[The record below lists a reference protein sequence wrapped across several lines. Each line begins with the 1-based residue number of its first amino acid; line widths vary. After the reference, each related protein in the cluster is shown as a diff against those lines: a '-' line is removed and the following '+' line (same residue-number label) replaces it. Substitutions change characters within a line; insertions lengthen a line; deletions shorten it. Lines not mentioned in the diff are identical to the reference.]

1 MLFLA
6 ATVLLADLFYILKN
20 SYKSLSNLT
29 EIFFYLLAAS
39 SGPGFNF
46 SNNQGKLLSFRTVS
60 LIYLSSVLCSF
71 HVKKLIVLTF
81 CHNNTRYNCWQM
93 LILKAHLN

>member
-6 ATVLLADLFYILKN
+6 ATVLLTVLFYILKN

-29 EIFFYLLAAS
+29 ELFFYLLAAS

-60 LIYLSSVLCSF
+60 LIISVCSVVFVSCKETDCASILS
-71 HVKKLIVLTF
+71 
-81 CHNNTRYNCWQM
+81 Q
-93 LILKAHLN
+93 

>member
-1 MLFLA
+1 VLFLA

-29 EIFFYLLAAS
+29 EIYFYLLAAS
-39 SGPGFNF
+39 SGHGFNF

-60 LIYLSSVLCSF
+60 LIMFVFSVVFVSCKETGCANILS
-71 HVKKLIVLTF
+71 
-81 CHNNTRYNCWQM
+81 Q
-93 LILKAHLN
+93 